1 LRTFV
6 VVAEI
11 LPQIPR
17 PLGEGK
23 VRVFVFSGFAL
34 TPTLSQR
41 ERGDDLKQIPS
52 YNRFQ
57 AETDSKLKAPT
68 V

>member
-1 LRTFV
+1 MLLR
-6 VVAEI
+6 
-11 LPQIPR
+11 IPL
-17 PLGEGK
+17 PLGEGRA
-23 VRVFVFSGFAL
+23 RVLVFFGFAL